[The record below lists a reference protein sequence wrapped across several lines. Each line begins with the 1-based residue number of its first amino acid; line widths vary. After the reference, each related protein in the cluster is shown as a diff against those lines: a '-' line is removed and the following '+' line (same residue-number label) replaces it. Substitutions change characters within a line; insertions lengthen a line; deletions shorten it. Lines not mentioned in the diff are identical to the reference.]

1 MSCQLCKK
9 KSPLRNSHIFPEW
22 LYEPL
27 YDERH
32 QYFVLSTD
40 PNKKRG
46 TRPKGIYDK
55 LFCGEC
61 ETLLSEWEGY
71 AREIFHSAL
80 LGKKVNKEMITL
92 YGIEY
97 APFKLF
103 QMSLLWRAS
112 LTDRK
117 EIHRI
122 DLGHHKELLRTM
134 LFEKRAGEPYEYG
147 VMLMLPSIDQD
158 LMQQF
163 IYSPER
169 APTKLDSHT
178 VYRAAFGGMFWLFL
192 VSNHMDR
199 FPHKELFLSEEG
211 RLPIVRV
218 GKSASRFMGRLASD
232 FSLAD
237 MFKIQS

>member
-1 MSCQLCKK
+1 MSCQLCKQK
-9 KSPLRNSHIFPEW
+9 RSLRNSHIFPEW
-22 LYEPL
+22 FYEPL
-27 YDERH
+27 YDEKH
-32 QYFVLSTD
+32 QFFVLSTD
-40 PNKKRG
+40 VNKKRG

-61 ETLLSEWEGY
+61 ETQLSKWEGY
-71 AREIFHSAL
+71 AREVFHSASL
-80 LGKKVNKEMITL
+80 KVKEDKRKIVF

-117 EIHRI
+117 EVHSI
-122 DLGHHKELLRTM
+122 DLGRHKERLRTM

-147 VMLMLPSIDQD
+147 TILMLPSIDQD

-163 IYSPER
+163 IYPPER
-169 APTKLDSHT
+169 LPTKFDGHT
-178 VYRAAFGGMFWLFL
+178 AYRAVFGGLFWLFL

-199 FPHKELFLSEEG
+199 LPHKEVFLSKDG
-211 RLPIVRV
+211 KLPVFKI
-218 GKSASRFMGRLASD
+218 GEPALRFMKRLATD
-232 FSLAD
+232 FSMAD
-237 MFKIQS
+237 MLQIRK